1 MPPIVLAIFLFRCEV
16 VLKSRDPVRIPG
28 KTARSSQD
36 ANRLEKSRFRSKSSQ
51 TGYKEEKRKE
61 KRKVED
67 PCRRPARDL
76 PYPRKIWG
84 LPTFFASTTANR
96 WTARALP
103 DDPADDLARRFR
115 EMIPARA
122 IDEIKRQRYRP
133 SLSFSIID
141 LHHRHAAALSL
152 KRHIARVTAC
162 PGFSQSRRHPSR
174 RNHRHHPQ
182 HLQVQ
187 CRENQTGSQ

>member
-1 MPPIVLAIFLFRCEV
+1 MRTVSKNRAFARNPRKRDTKK
-16 VLKSRDPVRIPG
+16 KS
-28 KTARSSQD
+28 AR
-36 ANRLEKSRFRSKSSQ
+36 KSARWKIRADDQ
-51 TGYKEEKRKE
+51 
-61 KRKVED
+61 
-67 PCRRPARDL
+67 PRDL

-96 WTARALP
+96 WTAQALP

-115 EMIPARA
+115 ERIPARA

-152 KRHIARVTAC
+152 KSHIARVTAC